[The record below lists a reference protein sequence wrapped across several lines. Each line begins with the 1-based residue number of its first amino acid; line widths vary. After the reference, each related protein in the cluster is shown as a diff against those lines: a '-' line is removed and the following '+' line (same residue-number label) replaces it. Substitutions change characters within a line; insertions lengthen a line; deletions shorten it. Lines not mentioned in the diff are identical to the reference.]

1 MRIYIRAQNCQCD
14 PPLLVGRR
22 SSSLLHR
29 QDRQLC
35 DSVGAY
41 ILVRVRGLLHVS
53 RLDSLVDLHRC
64 FSPGELCAVCVCV
77 WVGVCAVKFKSIRLV
92 GERKALSRSPH
103 LARGEK
109 AICCSVRAP
118 DKRGHRSE
126 TNEREPAQTAC
137 DSRQQGRVT
146 EATHLRL
153 WRVMRTVHS
162 VKSDVHSKTR
172 SVVRMTSISV
182 CCAAHTSTPPLIPT
196 IHCTSLPNAPPYKRL
211 GSTSCTKE
219 RGDGASEASVSFAST
234 KTPVF

>member
-1 MRIYIRAQNCQCD
+1 VILLS
-14 PPLLVGRR
+14 LLVGAVVHCCTGKTDSCVTALVLTSWFACVA
-22 SSSLLHR
+22 SSTSADWTLSSTSIVVSLLVS
-29 QDRQLC
+29 C
-35 DSVGAY
+35 
-41 ILVRVRGLLHVS
+41 VR
-53 RLDSLVDLHRC
+53 C
-64 FSPGELCAVCVCV
+64 VCVCG
-77 WVGVCAVKFKSIRLV
+77 WVCVCVCAVKFKRIIRLV